1 MKHEILFFI
10 EDRFA
15 GQGTR
20 GAMLRHGIAMPPPSV
35 AYYCRMCGT
44 VWARVICTTPASQ
57 WRFLPRRCPKHGPPL
72 LGAFD
77 DDEFMAAF
85 PLQLLAREFLI
96 ATAIPS
102 YRTTLICDGM

>member
-15 GQGTR
+15 GSGTR
-20 GAMLRHGIAMPPPSV
+20 GDALIHGKPCVPTSL
-35 AYYCRMCGT
+35 AYCCRICGT
-44 VWARVICTTPASQ
+44 VWARIICTTPASQ
-57 WRFLPRRCPKHGPPL
+57 WQFIPRRCPKHGPPL

-77 DDEFMAAF
+77 DDEFMQAF
-85 PLQLLAREFLI
+85 PIQLLAREFLI

-102 YRTTLICDGM
+102 YRATLICDGM